1 MRKSRWDQVGPE
13 PTPRE
18 KFILEK
24 KRVIKIHVTT
34 TIIIPNPTP
43 NKVSSKTLPLKGKK
57 IWIRAWI
64 FKKKLQ
70 LKPLILLL
78 AGIRQRKMEI
88 YIGIMGKYPNH
99 MHKLKSCPL
108 S

>member
-1 MRKSRWDQVGPE
+1 MRNPKWDQVSPE

-34 TIIIPNPTP
+34 TIIIPNPPP
-43 NKVSSKTLPLKGKK
+43 NKVSFKTLRLRGKK
-57 IWIRAWI
+57 FWIRAWI
-64 FKKKLQ
+64 LKKLQ
-70 LKPLILLL
+70 LKALILLL
-78 AGIRQRKMEI
+78 AGIRQRKMEN
-88 YIGIMGKYPNH
+88 YIGMMGKYPNH
-99 MHKLKSCPL
+99 MQKLKSCPL